1 MTGRGT
7 ALLVAVLLC
16 LVGYLWL
23 IEGRRPQRT
32 ISSPD
37 APALLAAGSGA
48 AARIELD
55 TAGARVTAMRRDST
69 WVDGD
74 GRPWSGTVVPDLV
87 DTLATLRPVMVVD
100 PDPDDDGAYGLGTAA
115 QRLQVLAADGRPL
128 LALEVGE
135 RNPAWTG
142 LYARRL
148 GERQV
153 FLVGAVLRWELEK
166 LRDAA
171 PSN

>member
-7 ALLVAVLLC
+7 ALLVAVLLG

-23 IEGRRPQRT
+23 VEARHTRRP
-32 ISSPD
+32 
-37 APALLAAGSGA
+37 PASAEPPPLLADGAGA
-48 AARIELD
+48 AARIELY
-55 TAGARVTAMRRDST
+55 AGDARVTALRRDGG

-74 GRPWSGTVVPDLV
+74 GRPWSGTVVGDLV
-87 DTLATLRPVMVVD
+87 ETLAALRPVMVIDAD
-100 PDPDDDGAYGLGTAA
+100 PEDDSAYGLGPAA
-115 QRLQVLAADGRPL
+115 QRLQVSAADGRPL
-128 LALEVGE
+128 LTLEVGE
-135 RNPAWTG
+135 RNPAWTA
-142 LYARRL
+142 LYARRA

-171 PSN
+171 PGN